1 MSAETP
7 GLEIRRATSLDLPAI
22 EVFLGDAYGAAA
34 TYKNTDRWIWQ
45 FCDAPGKPPGDSA
58 PSVWIACEGPRVVGQ
73 IAVQD
78 ARAWF
83 ADRRIDAGWI
93 VDVMV
98 LPAFRGQGLGHR
110 IHAAVVKERAM
121 VVTLTMAPA
130 TRRMAERAACVTLGP
145 TSQYIRPHALSART
159 VSRYLSHKIGSGT
172 RYRRLF
178 EILRIVAPGPR
189 LLAAVA
195 RLSVAV
201 PRLFRRRSFLLAQYD
216 ISEFD
221 RFDAAYDQF
230 WQALRPRFPAIH
242 DRSAESLN
250 WRFCECPGLSY
261 RKFILRRGGDIRGV
275 IITRV
280 CEGVE
285 LPAGII
291 VDILCDPEDA
301 GTLDALIELAQSK
314 LNPVSEYLEAAASTP
329 LYRAA
334 LQRAGFRAVR
344 TMRPT
349 VVCEDEGLKAEIEK
363 SAQGWHFTKGD
374 HDWDQIHPV

>member
-1 MSAETP
+1 MSPETSE
-7 GLEIRRATSLDLPAI
+7 LEIRRATSLDLPAI
-22 EVFLGDAYGAAA
+22 EVFLGDSYGAAA
-34 TYKNTDRWIWQ
+34 SYKNSERWFWQ
-45 FCDAPGKPPGDSA
+45 FCNAPGKPHGDSA
-58 PSVWIACEGPRVVGQ
+58 PSVWIACEGSRVVGQ

-83 ADRRIDAGWI
+83 ADRQIDAGWI

-98 LPAFRGQGLGHR
+98 LPAFRGRGLGHL
-110 IHAAVVKERAM
+110 IHAAVAKDRAT

-145 TSQYIRPHALSART
+145 TSQFIRPHALSART
-159 VSRYLSHKIGSGT
+159 VARYLSHKIGSGT

-178 EILRIVAPGPR
+178 AFLRRVAVGPYI
-189 LLAAVA
+189 LAAVA

-201 PRLFRRRSFLLAQYD
+201 RRVLRRRSPDLSQYD
-216 ISEFD
+216 VTEVE
-221 RFDAAYDQF
+221 RFDATYDQF

-242 DRSAESLN
+242 DRSADSLN
-250 WRFCECPGLSY
+250 WRFSECPGLTY
-261 RKFILRRGGDIRGV
+261 RKFILRRDGNIRGV
-275 IITRV
+275 VITRT
-280 CEGVE
+280 CEATE

-291 VDILCDPEDA
+291 ADILCDPEDA
-301 GTLDALIELAQSK
+301 GTLDALIAQAHTV
-314 LNPVSEYLEAAASTP
+314 LTPVSEYLEAAASTP
-329 LYRAA
+329 QYRAA
-334 LQRAGFRAVR
+334 LQRAGFTAVR

-349 VVCEDEGLKAEIEK
+349 VVCDDASLKADIEK